1 MDIKDYSQK
10 LSQVN
15 DSHRKEQNDLRSS
28 YEKRLDDV
36 KDNFGKKL
44 AKQSLNYDVQNEKQ
58 AEQSIETNKMFTD
71 KTKKVIQDRQESFR
85 NDLAKNSEKFDADR
99 NEMKTSFGNKLSN
112 LSESYKKITEDNDR
126 FHNQAEKTMGER
138 YAKANEKFSGQFGKE
153 IENLEMKSKQGLAL
167 QKEDYLKERA
177 DLEKEHNES
186 YEALR
191 SSSQDEKFKEFSRI
205 RSDNDALRTNTEL
218 EKANMREQQ
227 DNRIADILKAKNAES
242 IDNQNNFTN
251 LQENLVKKNL
261 ADDERVKLNH
271 QNESK
276 ALEKNFN
283 EDIKNIQ
290 HLSDRKAK
298 VENAVASLKDENKHI
313 ITSSD
318 NRIKGLL
325 ADVKKERENS
335 IQKENTIN
343 ANNQE
348 KLKELKFSLAEQADA
363 NEAILT
369 SQHKDKL
376 QDIKEK
382 NNALISRYKTEVGTT
397 KSEGEEKLSN
407 ANQISKTQF
416 EKQRVEFGKFI
427 NMVNEKKMEEIS
439 SIKSEEEK
447 DKTMIAEKFKRDLNS
462 ERMSL
467 KADFSNKSNIK
478 DDMYEKKLSEI
489 EKHTNKIIDDYEN
502 KMFQVSHKAQSDM
515 DNLKKTNE
523 INRMKEN
530 QSIQNEVDAMEAQH
544 QADINNMRD
553 KYENMLNKVHA
564 VNDQQTNRIFHKFED
579 QINQERA
586 ASQRELS
593 AKLGES
599 ESKFDRFYKS
609 SELEKESMRAQF
621 EQRIE
626 NMRQA
631 NLKSDGNTKKA

>member
-1 MDIKDYSQK
+1 
-10 LSQVN
+10 
-15 DSHRKEQNDLRSS
+15 
-28 YEKRLDDV
+28 
-36 KDNFGKKL
+36 
-44 AKQSLNYDVQNEKQ
+44 
-58 AEQSIETNKMFTD
+58 
-71 KTKKVIQDRQESFR
+71 
-85 NDLAKNSEKFDADR
+85 
-99 NEMKTSFGNKLSN
+99 
-112 LSESYKKITEDNDR
+112 
-126 FHNQAEKTMGER
+126 
-138 YAKANEKFSGQFGKE
+138 
-153 IENLEMKSKQGLAL
+153 
-167 QKEDYLKERA
+167 
-177 DLEKEHNES
+177 
-186 YEALR
+186 
-191 SSSQDEKFKEFSRI
+191 
-205 RSDNDALRTNTEL
+205 
-218 EKANMREQQ
+218 MREQQ